1 MTNVVVKTCLNRK
14 FIKNSDLIQAMKNTA
29 CPKPKFIRR
38 PNLSESRIC
47 PKTECSEVWI
57 EHTTDNREVRLIHLT
72 RAQNLRSDKC
82 ATGSIHTNASMTINL
97 IPC

>member
-1 MTNVVVKTCLNRK
+1 MLKTCLKRK
-14 FIKNSDLIQAMKNTA
+14 YIKNSNLIQAMKNSA

-47 PKTECSEVWI
+47 PSTEVWI
-57 EHTTDNREVRLIHLT
+57 EQRHDNREVTLIHLT
-72 RAQNLRSDKC
+72 RAQILRCDKC
-82 ATGSIHTNASMTINL
+82 ATGSIHTNGSMTINL